1 MNHQTL
7 SLAPGLTFVAT
18 PIGSARDITL
28 RALDVLASADV
39 LAAEDTRSLR
49 RLMDIHAVPLGERRI
64 IAYHDH
70 SPQRVLDQLMQA
82 LADGQSLAYASE
94 AGMPLISDP
103 GYELGRAAQA
113 AGHKVT
119 VAPGASAVPT
129 ALALAGLPTD
139 AFYFAGFLPSA
150 RTARR
155 KRLTEMRD
163 IAGTLITFESPK
175 RVAATLQDMV
185 DVLGPARDAALCR
198 ELTKKFEEVRR
209 APLADLAAQIADQP
223 PKGEIV
229 LLVDRA
235 RLPIV
240 RDCDLEIDLKAALTR
255 MSVRDAADLMV
266 DQHGVAR
273 RRAYQLALK
282 LEKDMS

>member
-1 MNHQTL
+1 
-7 SLAPGLTFVAT
+7 
-18 PIGSARDITL
+18 
-28 RALDVLASADV
+28 
-39 LAAEDTRSLR
+39 
-49 RLMDIHAVPLGERRI
+49 
-64 IAYHDH
+64 
-70 SPQRVLDQLMQA
+70 
-82 LADGQSLAYASE
+82 
-94 AGMPLISDP
+94 MPLISDP

-235 RLPIV
+235 RLSII